1 MSASA
6 LDHVSIEGFKSIAS
20 IERLELRQ
28 INIVIGPN
36 GSGKSNFIG
45 IFSFLKAIR
54 EGRLAEYVGQAGG
67 AEKILH
73 FGSKTTQAIRVHL
86 SFAEEI
92 DQYEIRMV
100 PTRNDEFFVSD
111 EAAYFWNK
119 AYPSP
124 YREELAGG
132 REAGI
137 SRPVSHRSASYVQQ
151 RMASWRVYHLHDTSS
166 SSPMRKTAKVDD
178 NASLRQDGSN
188 LAAFLYLL
196 QQTHAA
202 SYELIRGAVQRV
214 APFFDDFQLRPRLLQ
229 PNDIRLEWRHKN
241 SEQYFDASALS
252 DGTLRFIALATLLLQ
267 PEELRPSLILVD
279 EPELGLH
286 PHAIGLLAALIRQ
299 ASTQTQVVVSTQSS
313 LLLDQFDPA
322 DVLVA
327 NRVGGSTHFTRLDGT
342 ALAEWLQDYSLGQ
355 LWEKNE
361 IGGRPSPE

>member
-267 PEELRPSLILVD
+267 PEELRPSLI
-279 EPELGLH
+279 
-286 PHAIGLLAALIRQ
+286 RQ